1 MKRLLYTLLLT
12 LLCCML
18 FLSLCCKDE
27 PTRPPDNKNNDPRK
41 YTWTIDTISY
51 PGSNQTLMRDITCLD
66 SSNDAYIVGFNDQMI
81 GNVYHFSGTTWEP
94 IRLVTYVGGSIDGGV
109 NFSSIFCF
117 SKNNIWIVGKRLYQ
131 NSSQS
136 SIFSDSSLI
145 LQYDGIKWKEYKVHG
160 GSELRSIWGAS
171 PFSIWTVGLDG
182 SVYYYDGLTW
192 IKKTIRNDISFKCVR
207 GTSTSDIY
215 ALGYRLDIMPYDSIS
230 EYIFHF
236 DGSRWNLQDS
246 MIETSQNRYN
256 FGISM
261 INVFSGTDIYS
272 VGYGIFRKEGGSW
285 SKVYDDGTIIS
296 GIGGSNSKNIFA
308 VGEGIRH
315 FNGSDWYRYPQF
327 MDRNI
332 TIYRIWANENTVF
345 AVGNDG
351 HVTYVFHGK

>member
-160 GSELRSIWGAS
+160 GIELRSICGAS
-171 PFSIWTVGLDG
+171 PFAI
-182 SVYYYDGLTW
+182 
-192 IKKTIRNDISFKCVR
+192 
-207 GTSTSDIY
+207 
-215 ALGYRLDIMPYDSIS
+215 
-230 EYIFHF
+230 
-236 DGSRWNLQDS
+236 
-246 MIETSQNRYN
+246 
-256 FGISM
+256 
-261 INVFSGTDIYS
+261 
-272 VGYGIFRKEGGSW
+272 
-285 SKVYDDGTIIS
+285 
-296 GIGGSNSKNIFA
+296 
-308 VGEGIRH
+308 
-315 FNGSDWYRYPQF
+315 
-327 MDRNI
+327 
-332 TIYRIWANENTVF
+332 
-345 AVGNDG
+345 
-351 HVTYVFHGK
+351 